1 MANIQAPTFPLFK
14 KISEVPKFGLT
25 VGLNT
30 ISQHSKLAI
39 LVLAGKEKK
48 LAYQKIFEKPK
59 FRNDWPASIIYD
71 CKKFKIY
78 VDQKAS
84 QTQ

>member
-1 MANIQAPTFPLFK
+1 
-14 KISEVPKFGLT
+14 
-25 VGLNT
+25 
-30 ISQHSKLAI
+30 